1 MTSMLINREDLDF
14 LLFDFVQADSLVTRE
29 RYAEHSAETF
39 RAIIDAAHT
48 LAEDKFAPHNRKA
61 DENEP
66 TFDGERVHMIPEVA
80 DAVKAFA
87 EGGFMAAPHDEEWG
101 GMQLP
106 ITINQA
112 CLALFRA
119 ANVGTSAYSFLT
131 SANANLIRT
140 FGTDDQKRRFL
151 APMFEG
157 RWFGTMALTES
168 HAGSSVPDIR
178 TTATPVGDGTY
189 RIKGNKIF
197 ISGGDH
203 ELGENIVHLVL
214 ARLPGAPAGAR
225 GISLFL
231 VPKYRVDADG
241 NIGDRND
248 VALAG
253 LIHKMGYRG
262 TTSTML
268 NFGEHDDCIG
278 ELIGEEHRGL
288 TCMFHMMNEAR
299 IGVGMGGTMLAYTAY
314 LHAAEYARTRTQGR
328 PIEAK
333 NPASPQVPIIQHA
346 DVRRMLLIQKSY
358 VEGALGLCFYAAR
371 LADDARTAPD
381 SADRTEAEQ
390 VLALLTPIVK
400 SWPAQFCLEANN
412 LAIQIHG
419 GYGYTREYPVEQF
432 YRDNRLNA
440 LHEGTHGIQ
449 GIDLLGRK
457 VALEDGAVLER
468 LRKRIAASAEA
479 ARACNDPELARHAA
493 ALEAEW
499 DAIADTTA
507 QLRTVVKDD
516 IRLGL
521 ANASVYLEMFGHAV
535 IAWIWLQQAVAAF
548 HAQQTGN
555 RSAAFCAGKL
565 AAARWFFQCELPKSH
580 PQHALLRRLDTTA
593 LDAHPDWF

>member
-14 LLFDFVQADSLVTRE
+14 LLFDLVQAETLVTRD
-29 RYAEHSAETF
+29 RYAEHSADTF
-39 RAIIDAAHT
+39 RAIIEAAHT
-48 LAEDKFAPHNRKA
+48 LAEEKFAPHNRKA

-80 DAVKAFA
+80 EAVKAFA
-87 EGGFMAAPHDEEWG
+87 DGGFMAAPHDEEWG

-119 ANVGTSAYSFLT
+119 ANVGSSAYSFLT
-131 SANANLIRT
+131 SANANLIRA
-140 FGTDDQKRRFL
+140 FGTESQKQRFL
-151 APMFEG
+151 PPMFEG
-157 RWFGTMALTES
+157 RWFGTMALTEP

-231 VPKYRVDADG
+231 VPKFRVDADG
-241 NIGDRND
+241 KPGARND

-268 NFGEHDDCIG
+268 NFGENDDCIG
-278 ELIGEEHRGL
+278 ELIGEENRGL

-314 LHAAEYARTRTQGR
+314 LHAAEYARTRAQGR

-333 NPASPQVPIIQHA
+333 DPTAPQVPIIEHA

-381 SADRTEAEQ
+381 AAERADAEQ
-390 VLALLTPIVK
+390 LLALLTPIVK
-400 SWPAQFCLEANN
+400 SWPAQFCLEANH

-457 VALEDGAVLER
+457 VALEDGAVLAL
-468 LRKRIAASAEA
+468 LRRRIAATADS
-479 ARACNDPELARHAA
+479 ARACGNAELASHAD
-493 ALEAEW
+493 ALQAEW
-499 DAIADTTA
+499 DTIAETTT
-507 QLRTVVKDD
+507 QLRAVTKED
-516 IRLGL
+516 IRRGL
-521 ANASVYLEMFGHAV
+521 ANASLYLDMFGHGV
-535 IAWIWLQQAVAAF
+535 IAWIWLQQAVAA
-548 HAQQTGN
+548 HQAQQAGT

-565 AAARWFFQCELPKSH
+565 AAARWFFNCELPKAG
-580 PQHALLRRLDTTA
+580 PQHALLRRLDATA
-593 LDAHPDWF
+593 LDAQADWF